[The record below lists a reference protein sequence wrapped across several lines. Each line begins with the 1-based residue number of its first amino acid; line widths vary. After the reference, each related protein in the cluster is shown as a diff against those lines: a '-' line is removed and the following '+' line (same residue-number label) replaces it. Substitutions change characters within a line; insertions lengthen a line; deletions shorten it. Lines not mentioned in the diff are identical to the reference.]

1 MAPMTSSL
9 RLGLAYVLL
18 FATTGVSLPFAGLW
32 LGAQGLDGARIGLV
46 LAVPMLARLVTGPV
60 LAVWSDGFRLR
71 RTPIGLLALSAGT
84 GYALA
89 GLAGLLDSFWGVALF
104 WFVGATASAA
114 VIPLLDVVALRRA
127 RAEGFDFSWPRGF
140 GSAAFVVANVAM
152 GALLLIAPENA
163 VIVWIVAGS
172 LGLAVAAW
180 AWLPHERVAPP
191 GADADAPAAS
201 FRARYGGLGRVLRDR
216 LFVTAILA
224 SGSIQAAHG
233 FYYGFSALLWKGQG
247 VSESVIGQLWAVAV
261 AAEIAFLWWG
271 APWLRRRGVGAVGLL
286 VLGGAAALARWGVL
300 ALAPPLGL
308 LWPLQALHALTF
320 AATYLAG
327 VDLVQRLAP
336 PDAHTAGQVLNSTLS
351 AGVLI
356 GLATL
361 ASGPLYDAVGAGG
374 YLAMAVLS
382 AVGLIAAARLAR
394 AGRLAGEPA

>member
-1 MAPMTSSL
+1 MNSSR

-46 LAVPMLARLVTGPV
+46 LAVPMLARLITGPM
-60 LAVWSDGFRLR
+60 LAIWSDGFRLR
-71 RTPIGLLALSAGT
+71 RTPIAVLALTASAG
-84 GYALA
+84 YVLA
-89 GLAGLLDSFWGVALF
+89 GVAGLVASFWGVAFF
-104 WFVGATASAA
+104 WFLGATASAA

-140 GSAAFVVANVAM
+140 GSAAFVVANVVM
-152 GALLLIAPENA
+152 GVLLLTAPEDA
-163 VIVWIVAGS
+163 VILWVVAGS

-180 AWLPHERVAPP
+180 RWLPDERVAPP
-191 GADADAPAAS
+191 GGDANAPTAT
-201 FRARYGGLGRVLRDR
+201 FRARYGGLGRLMRDR
-216 LFVTAILA
+216 AFLTAILA

-247 VSESVIGQLWAVAV
+247 IGEPVIGLLWAVAV

-271 APWLRRRGVGAVGLL
+271 ASWLRRRGVGALGLL
-286 VLGGAAALARWGVL
+286 MLGGGAAIIRWGVL
-300 ALAPPLGL
+300 AVAPPLAL
-308 LWPLQALHALTF
+308 LWPLQILHALTF

-361 ASGPLYDAVGAGG
+361 ASGPLFDAAGAGG
-374 YLAMAVLS
+374 YLAMAALS
-382 AVGLIAAARLAR
+382 AVGLVAAARLAKESNR
-394 AGRLAGEPA
+394 TGNLA